1 VTRSI
6 YDDHGGSLLH
16 DALFYRGSS
25 EYAAGVGAFLE
36 QGLRA
41 GEAMLVAAPPDKL
54 ELLRS
59 ALGDD
64 ARRIRFEDMSDV
76 GRNPNRIL
84 PLIHDW
90 SERHRGR
97 ARFVGEPIWP
107 GRTEAEKVEG
117 ARHEALIN
125 MAFGR
130 QPLSILCPYDAAGLD
145 PATLGCAE
153 RTHPTIL
160 SCDGER
166 HGSRHY
172 DDPREVFAASEWP
185 LAPPAGPYT
194 EWSFTDDLHLLREF
208 VAGSSAAAAMTASR
222 RADFVFAL
230 NEIAGNAIR
239 HGAGHGAA
247 RIWRDDH
254 EVIGEING
262 PGWVTDWFAG
272 RRRPATL
279 ASGGRGLWLVNQ
291 LADLVELRTGPDGT
305 TVRIHFEATGQF
317 EGNRPGVAVAV

>member
-130 QPLSILCPYDAAGLD
+130 
-145 PATLGCAE
+145 
-153 RTHPTIL
+153 
-160 SCDGER
+160 
-166 HGSRHY
+166 
-172 DDPREVFAASEWP
+172 
-185 LAPPAGPYT
+185 
-194 EWSFTDDLHLLREF
+194 
-208 VAGSSAAAAMTASR
+208 
-222 RADFVFAL
+222 
-230 NEIAGNAIR
+230 
-239 HGAGHGAA
+239 
-247 RIWRDDH
+247 
-254 EVIGEING
+254 
-262 PGWVTDWFAG
+262 
-272 RRRPATL
+272 
-279 ASGGRGLWLVNQ
+279 
-291 LADLVELRTGPDGT
+291 
-305 TVRIHFEATGQF
+305 
-317 EGNRPGVAVAV
+317 